1 MWDYLPYL
9 QVNSGKVSA
18 TVCSFLCLNT
28 PRQNCKVQGL
38 FGSEWNVFYLVK
50 VQVEMYFSFN
60 QAEDIPPQAKL
71 DLKEK
76 KEGKN

>member
-18 TVCSFLCLNT
+18 TVCSFSCLNILVKIVKY
-28 PRQNCKVQGL
+28 RVCLVQNEMC
-38 FGSEWNVFYLVK
+38 FYLVK
-50 VQVEMYFSFN
+50 VLVEMYFSFN